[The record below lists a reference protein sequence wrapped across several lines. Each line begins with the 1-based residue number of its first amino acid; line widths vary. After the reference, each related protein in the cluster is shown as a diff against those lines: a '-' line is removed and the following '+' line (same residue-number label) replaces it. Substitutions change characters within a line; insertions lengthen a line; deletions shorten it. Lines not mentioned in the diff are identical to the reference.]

1 MKKRTFFWNA
11 VVVLSIGFAAM
22 ILAFRINEIFEKKES
37 RDTYYDFIHSSLNS
51 DILFIGTSHMARA
64 ISPMELWDTEG
75 YTSYVLAAAGN
86 GVERNNAIL
95 EMALDYTKP
104 KLVVLDA
111 DQYWLTD
118 ELDYQVKRYHVF
130 SDSFPLSGT
139 KIKTTSEVFEDNSA
153 RTELLFPWFVYHN
166 RWSELQRND
175 FYPADVS
182 RCYKGSYYYAD
193 IGAANLPKEKKK
205 KGNPGEMEGKGLTEI
220 EKFIQKCR
228 DNNIEVLLV
237 TLPYSADHKQR
248 LGGMKIAE
256 VASEYGVNYIN
267 FNEQEF
273 FVDER
278 TDFSDPSHMNI
289 SGARK
294 MTEFLGRYISERYD
308 VPDRRTEKEY
318 SDKWNEDYQAY
329 YELLKEKMI
338 AETDLKKLLLICNE
352 KAFNTSVYMNNALQC
367 QSDDIIEKLLE
378 DNPTLHIIDKTAAL
392 SMVGEGKK
400 PIEKEGIYVWI
411 YDAETGE
418 KICEKFFEKTG
429 DFLTRESETDEKN
442 RRED

>member
-51 DILFIGTSHMARA
+51 DILFIGTSHIAKA
-64 ISPMELWDTEG
+64 VSPIKLWNMNG
-75 YTSYVLAAAGN
+75 YASYVLTAPGD
-86 GVERNNAIL
+86 GVARDNAIL
-95 EMALDYTKP
+95 EMALDYVEP
-104 KLVVLDA
+104 KLVVLDT
-111 DQYWLTD
+111 DQYW
-118 ELDYQVKRYHVF
+118 EQSNLDYQVKSYHKF
-130 SDSFPLSGT
+130 SDSFPLSET
-139 KIKTTSEVFEDNSA
+139 KIRTTLELYEDNNVRA
-153 RTELLFPWFVYHN
+153 ELLFPWFVYHN
-166 RWSELQRND
+166 RWEELKRDD
-175 FYPADVS
+175 FYSAVNLK
-182 RCYKGSYYYAD
+182 CYKGNEYD
-193 IGAANLPKEKKK
+193 TGLCAANLPKERLKKD
-205 KGNPGEMEGKGLTEI
+205 NLEELDGEGLTEI